1 MHYLTTRNAKTTK
14 GEDLG
19 YFTGILS
26 LAPHNIAS
34 RRTVCPHASPGCM
47 AACLY
52 SAGKGSFSNVQE
64 ARIKKTREFWADTKG
79 FVERL
84 ADDITSL
91 IRMAKAQKLTP
102 CVRLNG
108 TSDLPWENLGGS
120 MGASLMKR
128 FPEVQFYDYT
138 KNPSRALAFANGNT
152 PANYHLTFSL
162 SETNKAKAWEIL
174 ETGVNMA
181 AVFSTKKGQDLP
193 MWYDGKPVTDGDKHD
208 LRFLDPKGCIV
219 GLRAKGQAKHD
230 VGGFVLSGEVQS

>member
-1 MHYLTTRNAKTTK
+1 MHYLTTQNAKTTK

-19 YFTGILS
+19 YLTGILY
-26 LAPHNIAS
+26 LAPHKIAG
-34 RRTVCPHASPGCM
+34 RRTVCSHASTSCM
-47 AACLY
+47 ADCLY
-52 SAGKGSFSNVQE
+52 FAGMGAFSNVQE
-64 ARIKKTREFWADTKG
+64 ARIKKTREFWSDTKG

-84 ADDITSL
+84 ADDVTSL

-120 MGASLMKR
+120 VGVSLMKR
-128 FPEVQFYDYT
+128 FPKVQFYDYT
-138 KNPSRALAFANGNT
+138 KNPSRALAFANGNL

-174 ETGVNMA
+174 GAGVNVA
-181 AVFSTKKGQDLP
+181 AVFSTKKGQELP
-193 MWYDGKPVTDGDKHD
+193 LWSGGNPVTDGDKHD

-219 GLRAKGQAKHD
+219 GLRAKGRAKGD
-230 VGGFVLSGEVQS
+230 TGGFVLSAEVQS